1 MRNGCKF
8 APVNRSISNP
18 SKTKAMKKQP
28 IFEAV
33 YEGRTSQY
41 ATRQYAFAQRLI
53 HNFEDFTA
61 FLKDAQL
68 DVPADR
74 AQRVFDKIVSGTVYK
89 YEGKPSG
96 EVCVGG
102 SCNPN
107 ITFRMSAEALSTY
120 YIRTRS
126 GNIVAMVNGVETFID
141 PRTHASNAVEK
152 PCFRSLS
159 QIERLNH
166 VHGYDVTA
174 ILDHINA
181 EKAIATKHRQAE
193 IERLTTPRKGWY
205 VVTLEALVS
214 RIKGNDGKQT
224 YSYRILATSEQDAF
238 DKACEMLRNNMPDN
252 VTFIYEITDNAS
264 SAFIEYV
271 GVWTDQAELEYH

>member
-1 MRNGCKF
+1 
-8 APVNRSISNP
+8 
-18 SKTKAMKKQP
+18 MKKQP

-53 HNFEDFTA
+53 HTFEDFTA

-68 DVPADR
+68 DVPTDR
-74 AQRVFDKIVSGTVYK
+74 AQRVFDKIVSGTVYN
-89 YEGKPSG
+89 YEGKPTG

-107 ITFRMSAEALSTY
+107 ITFRMSAEQLSTY

-126 GNIVAMVNGVETFID
+126 GNIVAMVNGEETFID
-141 PRTHASNAVEK
+141 PRTLASNAVEK
-152 PCFRSLS
+152 PCFKSLS
-159 QIERLNH
+159 QIERMHH
-166 VHGYDVTA
+166 VHGYDVAA
-174 ILDHINA
+174 ILDHINT
-181 EKAIATKHRQAE
+181 EKSVDDKRKQAE
-193 IERLTTPRKGWY
+193 IERLTTPQKGWY

-224 YSYRILATSEQDAF
+224 YSYRVLANSEQDAF
-238 DKACEMLRNNMPDN
+238 DKACEMLRNKMPDN
-252 VTFIYEITDNAS
+252 VTFIYEITDTAS